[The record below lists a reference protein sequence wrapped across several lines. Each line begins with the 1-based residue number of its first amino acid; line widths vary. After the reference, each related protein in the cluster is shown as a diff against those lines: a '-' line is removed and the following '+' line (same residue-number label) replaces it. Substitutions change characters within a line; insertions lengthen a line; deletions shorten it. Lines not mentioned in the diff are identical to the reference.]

1 MLNKLAKP
9 WPLTVGSLIAC
20 LLFSACQSTS
30 SPPPVSG
37 HQSANVYAST
47 KELPRRLQR
56 VALLPVYISEYD
68 TQTDNYLDD
77 TYATGLQGQQRF
89 EVVQISRS
97 QMEEWIGKPQVESS
111 SAIPVELFPMIQ
123 HQTGAQAVVLVDIYH
138 FQRYQPISVGIRAKL
153 VDLSSGEILW
163 AVDDIYNGGEAAVL
177 QGAREF
183 QEEQGQNA
191 IPDKLDQSYLYSPR
205 RFSKFVAAA
214 LFQSIPQ
221 RFSL

>member
-1 MLNKLAKP
+1 MLFPVVKSSTTSHNQPRKMLNKLAKP

-123 HQTGAQAVVLVDIYH
+123 HQTGAQAGPRGHLSFSTIPAH
-138 FQRYQPISVGIRAKL
+138 LCRNSCKIS
-153 VDLSSGEILW
+153 
-163 AVDDIYNGGEAAVL
+163 
-177 QGAREF
+177 
-183 QEEQGQNA
+183 
-191 IPDKLDQSYLYSPR
+191 
-205 RFSKFVAAA
+205 
-214 LFQSIPQ
+214 
-221 RFSL
+221 